1 MSSFVFILEST
12 LLYHKMLFG
21 ILTIK
26 IIVSEDFYSCEAE
39 ISCHRF
45 NYVSREKRGTE
56 IKKKGNFTRERKISE
71 MEIGKEYRVKKDEV
85 DIKWVQSV
93 DL

>member
-1 MSSFVFILEST
+1 
-12 LLYHKMLFG
+12 MLFG

-45 NYVSREKRGTE
+45 NYVSREKRETE
-56 IKKKGNFTRERKISE
+56 IKKRKSYTREKNF
-71 MEIGKEYRVKKDEV
+71 
-85 DIKWVQSV
+85 
-93 DL
+93 

>member
-1 MSSFVFILEST
+1 MPSI
-12 LLYHKMLFG
+12 
-21 ILTIK
+21 
-26 IIVSEDFYSCEAE
+26 
-39 ISCHRF
+39 
-45 NYVSREKRGTE
+45 E